1 MQNFKIPSR
10 LPGPRRAISIK
21 PDKKRNK
28 NMPTIEPTSEL
39 LKKYPCRFTE
49 ADYKK
54 IQDCMNCN
62 PGRTTEE
69 LVKLMDFYSFTNEN
83 LEIAFRLFNTYKNTF
98 YGVCGPFIYSE
109 GRWWPVYD
117 KKYEESI
124 VLAQENSRLREQISA
139 LKEKNTHL
147 KEKQSMQDSEIN
159 NKLTSRVSTTSTNLG
174 SE

>member
-1 MQNFKIPSR
+1 MQNFKMPAR

-28 NMPTIEPTSEL
+28 NMPTIEPNSEL

-69 LVKLMDFYSFTNEN
+69 LVKLMDFYPFTNEN

-124 VLAQENSRLREQISA
+124 VLAQENSRLRAQIVA
-139 LKEKNTHL
+139 LTKGNNSQADESSKNEKL
-147 KEKQSMQDSEIN
+147 
-159 NKLTSRVSTTSTNLG
+159 
-174 SE
+174 

>member
-10 LPGPRRAISIK
+10 LPGPRRANSIK

-28 NMPTIEPTSEL
+28 NMPTIDPKSEL
-39 LKKYPCRFTE
+39 LKKYTRSFTE
-49 ADYKK
+49 EHYKK

-69 LVKLMDFYSFTNEN
+69 LVKLMDFYPFTNEN

-109 GRWWPVYD
+109 GRWWPVYN

-124 VLAQENSRLREQISA
+124 VLAQENSRLRAQILA
-139 LKEKNTHL
+139 LTKRNNSQADESSKDEKL
-147 KEKQSMQDSEIN
+147 
-159 NKLTSRVSTTSTNLG
+159 
-174 SE
+174 